1 VNSPNEANLHVELLK
16 AVPRRT
22 SAAAATL
29 GAIALAGW
37 SADIDLMRRLL
48 PSAPL
53 IMPNTALAIV
63 VLAVATTLLDGAPDR
78 RRRQLAAALGAAVAV
93 FGLVTIVQHAFDL
106 SLPTDLWL
114 FGDRVRAADLVNPGR
129 ASRAAGRCFVL
140 LGGAQVLIAARGT
153 ARIESARV
161 LAAIVLVVALSASVN
176 SADDAPA
183 IYPLSRLIGMALPTA
198 LALAALSV
206 GIIALRSTHG
216 VMAAFT
222 RSGPAGQMAR
232 WLVPPTLLVPPL
244 LAVMVVRG
252 RMAGWYGPTVSVS
265 ILLVLSMATLL
276 TTIVWLTI
284 TAAKLEDSRQNAVRR
299 EATTFHLA
307 AIGVAHFD
315 VTGHLLRAN
324 QRFAEMF
331 ALDPEHMAGAFWH
344 DFVIGERVP
353 TSEQLTKLEL
363 GELQSVH
370 VERPFRRADG
380 AEIWVRAN
388 VSVAHTAADQPD
400 FHIVVADD
408 ISERRRLEDETR
420 ALAQRVERV
429 ARLESIGA
437 LAGGVAHDFNNI
449 LVSILG
455 NANFA
460 RAEVPPGSTLAR
472 HLEEVETAA
481 RRATDLTGQLLDY
494 AGKSVRHPE
503 PVALEALVTA
513 ALRVF
518 EPSVR
523 DRLTLRVEH
532 AQCPPVM
539 GDAAQLRQVVLAL
552 LANAAE
558 ALGDGPGVITVRTG
572 AAGVRPPAPGSSW
585 WPAALP
591 AGRYGFLEIGD
602 NGPGIEAYVL
612 AHLFEPFASTKFTG
626 RGLGLAA
633 VLGIA
638 RAHHGAIE
646 VENAPGTGARFRVWF
661 PLGNQPRPLEG

>member
-1 VNSPNEANLHVELLK
+1 
-16 AVPRRT
+16 
-22 SAAAATL
+22 
-29 GAIALAGW
+29 
-37 SADIDLMRRLL
+37 DIDVMRRLL

-53 IMPNTALAIV
+53 IMPNTALVIV
-63 VLAVATTLLDGAPDR
+63 VLAITTTLLDGTSDR
-78 RRRQLAAALGAAVAV
+78 RRRQLAGALGAVVAL
-93 FGLVTIVQHAFDL
+93 FGVVTVLQHAFNV
-106 SLPTDLWL
+106 SLPSDLWL
-114 FGDRVRAADLVNPGR
+114 FGDKVLATSVEMPGR

-140 LGGAQVLIAARGT
+140 LGSAQLLIAVRGT
-153 ARIESARV
+153 ARIETARV
-161 LAAIVLVVALSASVN
+161 IGAIVLIVALSASIN
-176 SADDAPA
+176 SADNAPA

-198 LALAALSV
+198 LALAALAG
-206 GIIALRSTHG
+206 GIIALHSTHG
-216 VMAAFT
+216 VMADFT
-222 RSGPAGQMAR
+222 RNGPAGQMAR
-232 WLVPPTLLVPPL
+232 WLVPPTLLAPPL

-284 TAAKLEDSRQNAVRR
+284 TAARLEDSRQNAERR

-315 VTGHLLRAN
+315 VEGRLLRAN

-331 ALDPEHMAGAFWH
+331 AMTPERLVGANWH
-344 DFVIGERVP
+344 DFVIGERIP
-353 TSEQLTKLEL
+353 TSEQLTRLEL
-363 GELQSVH
+363 GELQSVQ

-380 AEIWVRAN
+380 TEVWVRAN
-388 VSVAHTAADQPD
+388 VSVAHTADDQPA

-408 ISERRRLEDETR
+408 ISERRRLQEETR
-420 ALAQRVERV
+420 ELDQRVERV

-460 RAEVPPGSTLAR
+460 RAEVPPDSKLAR

-481 RRATDLTGQLLDY
+481 RRATDLTGQLLAY
-494 AGKSVRHPE
+494 AGKSMRRPE
-503 PVALEALVTA
+503 PVALEALATA

-523 DRLTLRVEH
+523 DHLTLHVEH
-532 AQCPPVM
+532 GACPPVM
-539 GDAAQLRQVVLAL
+539 GDAAQLRQVLLAL
-552 LANAAE
+552 LSNAAE

-572 AAGVRPPAPGSSW
+572 AAGVRPATPGSTW

-591 AGRYGFLEIGD
+591 AGRYGFLEVGD
-602 NGPGIEAYVL
+602 DGPGIEAYVL

-638 RAHHGAIE
+638 RVHHGAIE
-646 VENAPGTGARFRVWF
+646 VENAPGKGARFRVWL
-661 PLGNQPRPLEG
+661 PLNGSSALSA

>member
-1 VNSPNEANLHVELLK
+1 MTSTQPANRHVEFLK
-16 AVPRRT
+16 TVPRRT
-22 SAAAATL
+22 SAVAATF

-48 PSAPL
+48 PTAPL

-63 VLAVATTLLDGAPDR
+63 ILAVATTLLDGAPDI
-78 RRRQLAAALGAAVAV
+78 RRRQLAGALGAAVAV
-93 FGLVTIVQHAFDL
+93 FGVVIVLQHAFDVP
-106 SLPTDLWL
+106 LPTDLWL
-114 FGDRVRAADLVNPGR
+114 FGDKVLAADLNDAGR

-140 LGGAQVLIAARGT
+140 LGAAQMLIAVRGT
-153 ARIESARV
+153 VRIETARV
-161 LAAIVLVVALSASVN
+161 IAAIVLIVALSASVN

-198 LALAALSV
+198 LALAALSG
-206 GIIALRSTHG
+206 GIIALHSTHG
-216 VMAAFT
+216 VMAYFT
-222 RSGPAGQMAR
+222 RRGPAGQMAR
-232 WLVPPTLLVPPL
+232 WLVPPTLLAPPL

-284 TAAKLEDSRQNAVRR
+284 TASTLEDSRQNAERR

-315 VTGHLLRAN
+315 VEGHLLRTN
-324 QRFAEMF
+324 QRFAEIF
-331 ALDPEHMAGAFWH
+331 AMKPEGMVGVNWH
-344 DFVIGERVP
+344 DFVIGERIP
-353 TSEQLTKLEL
+353 TSEQLTSLEL
-363 GELQSVH
+363 GELQSVQ

-380 AEIWVRAN
+380 SEVWVRAN
-388 VSVAHTAADQPD
+388 ISVAHTADDQPD

-408 ISERRRLEDETR
+408 ISESRRLEEEAR
-420 ALAQRVERV
+420 ALDQRVERV

-455 NANFA
+455 NADFA
-460 RAEVPPGSTLAR
+460 RAEVPHDSTLAR
-472 HLEEVETAA
+472 HLKEVETAA
-481 RRATDLTGQLLDY
+481 RRATDLTEQLLAY
-494 AGKSVRHPE
+494 AGKSLRHPE
-503 PVALEALVTA
+503 PVALETMVTE

-523 DRLTLRVEH
+523 DHLTLHVEH
-532 AQCPPVM
+532 GECPPVM
-539 GDAAQLRQVVLAL
+539 GDTAQLRQVILAL
-552 LANAAE
+552 LTNAAE
-558 ALGDGPGVITVRTG
+558 ALGEGPGVITVRTG
-572 AAGVRPPAPGSSW
+572 AAGVRPSVAGSMW

-591 AGRYGFLEIGD
+591 AGRYGFLEVGD
-602 NGPGIEAYVL
+602 DGPGIEPQVL

-638 RAHHGAIE
+638 RVHHGAIE
-646 VENAPGTGARFRVWF
+646 VENLPGVGARFRVWF
-661 PLGNQPRPLEG
+661 PLNVQSRRFTT